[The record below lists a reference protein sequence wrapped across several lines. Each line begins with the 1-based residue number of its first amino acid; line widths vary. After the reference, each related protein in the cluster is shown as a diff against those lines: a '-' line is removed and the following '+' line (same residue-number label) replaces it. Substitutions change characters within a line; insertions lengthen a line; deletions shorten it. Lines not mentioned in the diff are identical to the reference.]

1 MKFTV
6 STILTALLGF
16 AGALF
21 LPWWIIAVTSF
32 IVAVFIH
39 QRPFAAYG
47 AGFLGMFL
55 LWGIHAFI
63 IDVKNH
69 SFLSTKVAQ
78 ILPVGGSPINLI
90 LITATIGGLV
100 SGFAALTGS
109 YTRKSV
115 SRKRKKNETKI
126 L

>member
-16 AGALF
+16 AGGLF
-21 LPWWIIAVTSF
+21 FPWWFIAVASF
-32 IVAVFIH
+32 TVAVFIH
-39 QRPFAAYG
+39 QRPFAAFA
-47 AGFLGMFL
+47 AGFLGISL

-63 IDVKNH
+63 IDTQNH
-69 SFLSTKVAQ
+69 SILSAKVAQ
-78 ILPVGGSPINLI
+78 ILPVGSPINLI

-109 YTRKSV
+109 YTRKYV
-115 SRKRKKNETKI
+115 RRRNRKDDDN
-126 L
+126 

>member
-1 MKFTV
+1 MKFIV

-21 LPWWIIAVTSF
+21 FPWWIIAVTSF
-32 IVAVFIH
+32 VVAVFIH
-39 QRPFAAYG
+39 QRAFAAYS
-47 AGFLGMFL
+47 AGFLGLFL

-63 IDVKNH
+63 IDIRNN
-69 SFLSTKVAQ
+69 SLLSTKVAQ

-90 LITATIGGLV
+90 VITATIGGII

-115 SRKRKKNETKI
+115 GRKRKMNETKN